1 MQGWKKAAGIFAG
14 LLAVICLLRF
24 PLQHAERQ
32 GNQDSLAPAI
42 RQAAARLEQQ
52 WQNTPLRILSR
63 AVGPGTVGQLKL
75 ANLPTPAGTLN
86 LDVQAHGDWVNRR
99 ASLDGRI
106 QFGDSAMALSGYCD
120 QEQIALTL
128 PSGGYSLSYRDAA
141 DLMELATSV
150 IPGAS
155 LDQPVQHLT
164 SFWKIPA
171 SIPALP
177 TLSRKQLEL
186 ALLALPALESER
198 SAVQIQDGREVL
210 DCTEIIYRLDGPRA
224 AALLSSVLGEGSTG
238 RLTLT
243 FTLWD
248 DTLLCSSVSAFSGEQ
263 QLRYTLSFVRNCGPI
278 AFTAVQRQ
286 GEHRQ
291 QITISLK
298 STAGAQGQSETLT
311 INDWSIS
318 YRWNPET
325 EQVTILPSGFTF
337 QLHPTE
343 QGIQLSVEDA
353 AALIPWDKN
362 TSCIL
367 TAAPGGAVAP
377 PSHTTDLASATPAD
391 WMLFLQDLAPLRTW
405 LQPK

>member
-1 MQGWKKAAGIFAG
+1 M
-14 LLAVICLLRF
+14 
-24 PLQHAERQ
+24 
-32 GNQDSLAPAI
+32 PAI

-63 AVGPGTVGQLKL
+63 AVGPGTVCQLKL

-120 QEQIALTL
+120 QERIALTL

-141 DLMELATSV
+141 GLMNLASSV

-155 LDQPVQHLT
+155 LDLPVQHLT
-164 SFWKIPA
+164 SFWKIP
-171 SIPALP
+171 SNIPVLP
-177 TLSRKQLEL
+177 TFSRKQLEL

-248 DTLLCSSVSAFSGEQ
+248 DTLLCSSVSAFSEEQ
-263 QLRYTLSFVRNCGPI
+263 QLHYTLSFGRNCGPI

-286 GEHRQ
+286 GGAHRQ

-311 INDWSIS
+311 INDCSIS

-325 EQVTILPSGFTF
+325 EQVTMLPSGFTF
-337 QLHPTE
+337 QLHPME

-353 AALIPWDKN
+353 ADLIPWAKD
-362 TSCIL
+362 TSCIV
-367 TAAPGGAVAP
+367 TAEPGGSVAP

-391 WMLFLQDLAPLRTW
+391 WMLLLQDLAPLRTW